1 MSRET
6 GPSGSNG
13 SDRQGGGRSRPPW
26 LLWVVIGL
34 VTGLVV
40 LAADAVAGEDAL
52 RLIYLGLLLLF
63 VGAGVWWGFM
73 RGNLSRSL
81 RHAAVWVVIGAV
93 IAIGYSFRDQVQFI
107 TDRVIA
113 DHVPGYGFDAD
124 DNQVSFRTGPDGHF
138 HVTALVDGVEI
149 LFLVDTGASDVVLT
163 EVDARRLGFDPARL
177 NYSQVYSTANGM
189 VRGAPVRLDLMTI
202 GPVSVAN
209 VRASVNQASMDRS
222 LLGMSFLSRIGGYQ
236 VRGEV
241 LTLMAR

>member
-1 MSRET
+1 MNWGNREN
-6 GPSGSNG
+6 GPESG
-13 SDRQGGGRSRPPW
+13 DGGRPRGRWWPW
-26 LLWVVIGL
+26 IALGLGAGAVVWV
-34 VTGLVV
+34 
-40 LAADAVAGEDAL
+40 ADAVAGEDAL
-52 RLIYLGLLLLF
+52 RLIYFGLLLVF
-63 VGAGVWWGFM
+63 IGAGTWWAFM

-81 RHAAVWVVIGAV
+81 RHVAVWVVIGAV
-93 IAIGYSFRDQVQFI
+93 LVVGYSFRDQVQTI

-124 DNQVSFRTGPDGHF
+124 DNQVSFRLGPDGHF
-138 HVTALVDGVEI
+138 HVTALVDGVEV

-163 EVDARRLGFDPARL
+163 EQDARRLGFDPARL
-177 NYSQVYSTANGM
+177 NYSQVFSTANGL
-189 VRGAPVRLDLMTI
+189 VRGAPVGLDRITI

-209 VRASVNQASMDRS
+209 VRASVNEASMDRS